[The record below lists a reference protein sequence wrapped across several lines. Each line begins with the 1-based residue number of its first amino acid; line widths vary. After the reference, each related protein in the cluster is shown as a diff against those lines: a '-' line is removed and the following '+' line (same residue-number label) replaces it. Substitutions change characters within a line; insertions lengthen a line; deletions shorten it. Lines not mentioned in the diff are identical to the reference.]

1 MLLNQTISFNELL
14 SEELKKYDKQSQ
26 DDICLITNEPL
37 NNTKIKLFC
46 GHAFNFKPLFK
57 EVTMQKCVVNYKET
71 QRLGKYEFK
80 CPYCRTVQKGLLPLK
95 KGYKEVMY
103 VNSPVEHVIKL
114 NKCTYSFLN

>member
-14 SEELKKYDKQSQ
+14 SEELKNYDKQSQ

-46 GHAFNFKPLFK
+46 GHSFNFKPLFK
-57 EVTMQKCVVNYKET
+57 EVRMQKCVANHKET

-80 CPYCRTVQKGLLPLK
+80 CPYCRTNIYGENIKYYNNIPYTFKGNLLYFDLK
-95 KGYKEVMY
+95 VK
-103 VNSPVEHVIKL
+103 I
-114 NKCTYSFLN
+114 C